1 MTKYLFL
8 YGTLLQGNSPDKEI
22 ARIVKRLPRVGAASV
37 RGRLYDFGDF
47 PGAVVDPSSNSFV
60 RGELVELPDDDNNI
74 LQALDKYEEFDSAN
88 PQKSLFV
95 RSKVDIKT
103 ADGRLIEGW
112 IYVYNK
118 NPGDAPLIRGGNY
131 ANSKVA

>member
-8 YGTLLQGNSPDKEI
+8 YGTLIQRDAPNKEI
-22 ARIVKRLPRVGAASV
+22 ARIVRRLHRVGAASV

-60 RGELVELPDDDNNI
+60 RGELVELPDDENI

-88 PQKSLFV
+88 PRKSLFI
-95 RSKVDIKT
+95 RSKVDIKM
-103 ADGRLIEGW
+103 ANGRMIQGW

-131 ANSKVA
+131 AKSKVA

>member
-8 YGTLLQGNSPDKEI
+8 YGNLIQRDPPDKEI
-22 ARIVKRLPRVGAASV
+22 ARIVKRLHRVGTAFV

-60 RGELVELPDDDNNI
+60 RGELVELPDDDNI
-74 LQALDKYEEFDSAN
+74 LHALDKYEEFDSAN
-88 PQKSLFV
+88 PRKSLFV
-95 RSKVDIKT
+95 RSKVEIKT

-118 NPGDAPLIRGGNY
+118 NPGDPPLIRGGNY
-131 ANSKVA
+131 ARSKVA

>member
-8 YGTLLQGNSPDKEI
+8 YGTLIQANPPDKEI
-22 ARIVKRLPRVGAASV
+22 ARIVKRLHRVGTASV

-60 RGELVELPDDDNNI
+60 RGELVELPDDENI
-74 LQALDKYEEFDSAN
+74 LQALDKYEEYDSAN
-88 PQKSLFV
+88 PRQSLFV
-95 RSKVDIKT
+95 RSIVDIKM
-103 ADGRLIEGW
+103 ADGHLIEGW
-112 IYVYNK
+112 IYAYNK

-131 ANSKVA
+131 AKSKVA

>member
-8 YGTLLQGNSPDKEI
+8 YGTLIRRDPPNKEI
-22 ARIVKRLPRVGAASV
+22 ARIVRCLHRVGAASV

-60 RGELVELPDDDNNI
+60 RGELVELPDDENI
-74 LQALDKYEEFDSAN
+74 LQTLDKYEEFDSAN
-88 PQKSLFV
+88 PRKSLFV
-95 RSKVDIKT
+95 RSKVDIKM
-103 ADGRLIEGW
+103 ANGRMIQGW

-131 ANSKVA
+131 AKSKVA